1 MGSSKKA
8 YKSSSVETHKITI
21 VKELMNKI
29 LENGAYSTINYERQM
44 SKKSKN
50 YNEFEKKLVTMG
62 YRFKKYY
69 GEKLQKQL
77 FNYISQD
84 KEFLDYLKSND
95 MELYTD
101 IMDLMKHAE

>member
-1 MGSSKKA
+1 MSSCKKGN
-8 YKSSSVETHKITI
+8 KSNSMIHHKINV
-21 VKELMNKI
+21 VKGLMNKI

-62 YRFKKYY
+62 YKFKKYY
-69 GEKLQKQL
+69 GEKLQREL
-77 FNYISQD
+77 FDYISQD
-84 KEFLDYLKSND
+84 KEFLENLKSND
-95 MELYTD
+95 MELYTE

>member
-1 MGSSKKA
+1 MGSGKKA
-8 YKSSSVETHKITI
+8 YKNSSVETHKISI

-101 IMDLMKHAE
+101 IMDLMNHAE